1 MGFSSNGRLMSG
13 VSALTLATLF
23 VTPVLGQDQQA
34 TTAGTTVLKPIVVT
48 GEKVARDMKNTAS
61 SVSVISGDKIKK
73 EKTGDPT
80 VSEAI
85 KDIPNVVYTDNV
97 SAPIIRGQDTQG
109 PNTGSIAFFTGTVP
123 RATINVDGHYL
134 GYNEFIYGA
143 SSIWDVESIEVF
155 RGPQTTSQGANAIAG
170 AILVNTKDPTFTPEA
185 GFLAEYGSYAT
196 RRTALMLSGP
206 IIKEQLAGRITLD
219 YSGRD
224 TFIDYVSPN
233 FQRRYADQDFR
244 NLNLRAKLLWR
255 PTELPGFEAKLTYS
269 RNESNR
275 PSQEAASFPFS
286 RLKIDR
292 SFIRDIGSSRES
304 MAIVRAIIG
313 LGANLGIDTT
323 AEGVETGAQLELL
336 RQERCGEIQGFLFS
350 PPVDS
355 AGALRIIDSY
365 RGDESKVA

>member
-34 TTAGTTVLKPIVVT
+34 ATAGTTVLKPIVVT

-185 GFLAEYGSYAT
+185 SYQAEIGNYHQKRASFA
-196 RRTALMLSGP
+196 LSGP
-206 IIKEQLAGRITLD
+206 LIEDELAARMAID

-224 TFIDYVSPN
+224 TFIDYINPS
-233 FQRRYADQDFR
+233 FARSGTDQDFKEFNGR
-244 NLNLRAKLLWR
+244 FKLLWE
-255 PTELPGFEAKLTYS
+255 PAEIPGISTKLTYS
-269 RNESNR
+269 YNNSNR
-275 PSQEAASFPFS
+275 PTSEAAFG
-286 RLKIDR
+286 RYEDLTH
-292 SFIRDIGSSRES
+292 
-304 MAIVRAIIG
+304 
-313 LGANLGIDTT
+313 TT
-323 AEGVETGAQLELL
+323 ATKFQTAHQHRHSRHQL
-336 RQERCGEIQGFLFS
+336 
-350 PPVDS
+350 
-355 AGALRIIDSY
+355 
-365 RGDESKVA
+365 